1 MPDSEVTSRQ
11 RQGNV
16 KRKGCRKA
24 GGSDRN
30 QPPEVGNID
39 KQRCGNPIKAAQKK
53 AEAEGVTQTEGRPR
67 AIAAD
72 IQPEQPRKRDK
83 QQRRQ
88 IHRWK
93 RGCRAASQQKSE
105 PIAPPAREVSE
116 AISKATKRGLD
127 PRTGRDAEQ
136 Q

>member
-1 MPDSEVTSRQ
+1 MPDSEVASRQ

-30 QPPEVGNID
+30 QPPEVGDID
-39 KQRCGNPIKAAQKK
+39 KKRCGDPIKAAQKK
-53 AEAEGVTQTEGRPR
+53 AEAEGVTQAEGRPR

-72 IQPEQPRKRDK
+72 IQPEQARERDK
-83 QQRRQ
+83 QQWRQ

-105 PIAPPAREVSE
+105 PIAPPARELGE
-116 AISKATKRGLD
+116 AIGKAAQRGLD
-127 PRTGRDAEQ
+127 PRAG
-136 Q
+136 